1 MKNTEI
7 INQDKLNLNN
17 TEVSNLK
24 LSISELN
31 NIKDKLL
38 DSSDIYNIKGIKYI
52 NKKGYRKIALAF
64 NISTQIIN
72 EKRILDGDNLIYD
85 FTVRASTPMG
95 RYTEASSSCSSN
107 ERDFTHLNHDVRATA
122 QTRATNRAISD
133 LLGITDIIYYISG
146 IINSNVNTEN
156 NYDNG
161 PVDSDNNIDTHN
173 ITLKQRK
180 LLESLITEVI
190 ENEDEQKAYIETLDE
205 LSKYEANFHIRELLD
220 MKNGTN

>member
-38 DSSDIYNIKGIKYI
+38 DSSDIYNIKWIKYI

-72 EKRILDGDNLIYD
+72 EKRILDWDNLIYD
-85 FTVRASTPMG
+85 FTVRASTPMW

-133 LLGITDIIYYISG
+133 LLWITDIIYYISW

-156 NYDNG
+156 NYDNW